1 MLASLI
7 IPYYKDLVALELVL
21 TALNNQSAKNR
32 FEVVIA
38 EDDNDPETKIFLDT
52 YKASFQFEIQ
62 HVTQED
68 KGYRRSKALNNG
80 IKVAKNELIIFIDGD
95 CIPHKHFIKNYLAEA
110 KENLLLYGRR
120 VNLGEKISNQL
131 RQSKKLFLLSFF
143 SLLLSDSNRVT
154 EGVYLPFY
162 PNCLKSKRQPWGCNM
177 GALKKNIIAIN
188 GFDEDYQEWGPEDL
202 DFCHR
207 LIQSGAATRSV
218 KFQSI
223 IYHLYHTSKG
233 AVEVIK
239 RGKKIFDE
247 KVNSGIIFCKNGLTK
262 I

>member
-38 EDDNDPETKIFLDT
+38 EDDNDPETKKFLD
-52 YKASFQFEIQ
+52 KHRASFQFEIQ

-131 RQSKKLFLLSFF
+131 RQSKKLFSLSFF

-188 GFDEDYQEWGPEDL
+188 GFDEDYLEWGPEDL

-207 LIQSGAATRSV
+207 LIQSGAANRSV

>member
-21 TALNNQSAKNR
+21 TALNKQSAKNR

-38 EDDNDPETKIFLDT
+38 EDDNDPETKKFLDKH
-52 YKASFQFEIQ
+52 KASFQFEIQ

-95 CIPHKHFIKNYLAEA
+95 CIPHRHFIKNYLAEA

-131 RQSKKLFLLSFF
+131 RQSKKLFSLSFF

-188 GFDEDYQEWGPEDL
+188 GFDEDYLEWGPEDL

-207 LIQSGAATRSV
+207 LIQSGADTRSV

-223 IYHLYHTSKG
+223 IYHLHHTSKG
-233 AVEVIK
+233 AAEVIK